1 MFKQVPSN
9 LSEVFWQ
16 YTLYDIKMS
25 LKLYLGQEQSRAVQY
40 YESLLEVAGHIFGS
54 EKSGSSKPR
63 VAPEDQKTAS
73 TKKEIM
79 AGMTE
84 IFGSGR

>member
-1 MFKQVPSN
+1 MFQRVPSN
-9 LSEVFWQ
+9 LSEVFWL
-16 YTLYDIKMS
+16 YTLADIKMS

-54 EKSGSSKPR
+54 KKSSGGTQSVSTENR
-63 VAPEDQKTAS
+63 KTAS
-73 TKKEIM
+73 TTKEIM

-84 IFGSGR
+84 IFGGR